1 MTNRVFKDYRK
12 NKPIIDAANDTV
24 NVMCVILLTAHKL
37 FPKVMTRKAV
47 CTFLDDREQYC
58 EISNG
63 YEKDGVFDYKME
75 RVCDDLG
82 VSYMDC
88 GRIVEKFM
96 RPANRSVRDVFINN
110 VALMFVQ
117 LNAEHGFGHERRARL
132 VAALLSDQAETERPL
147 ERVQEMG
154 GDIDVASISSVDY
167 RKYRIKPAKTTYA
180 EEQQARQGL
189 QWLKAYQDNVV
200 KGNKG

>member
-1 MTNRVFKDYRK
+1 MTNRAFKDYRK

-24 NVMCVILLTAHKL
+24 NVMCVMLLTAHKL
-37 FPKVMTRKAV
+37 FPKVMTKKAI
-47 CTFLDDREQYC
+47 CTFIDDRVEYC

-82 VSYMDC
+82 VSFVDC
-88 GRIVEKFM
+88 GKIVSKYM
-96 RPANRSVRDVFINN
+96 RPINSNVRNVFTNN

-117 LNAEHGFGHERRARL
+117 LSQEHGLGAERRARL
-132 VAALLSDQAETERPL
+132 IAAMLSDQAETERPL

-154 GDIDVASISSVDY
+154 GNIEVTTVSGVDY
-167 RKYRIKPAKTTYA
+167 RKYRIKPDKVTFT
-180 EEQQARQGL
+180 EQQKARQEL
-189 QWLKAYQDNVV
+189 QWLKAYQDHV
-200 KGNKG
+200 NKEGG

>member
-63 YEKDGVFDYKME
+63 YEKDGVFDYKMQKM
-75 RVCDDLG
+75 CDDIG
-82 VSYMDC
+82 VSVVDC
-88 GRIVEKFM
+88 GKIVSKFM
-96 RPANRSVRDVFINN
+96 RPANSSVRNVFINN

-117 LNAEHGFGHERRARL
+117 LSAEHGLGRERRARL
-132 VAALLSDQAETERPL
+132 LAALLSDQAETERAL

-154 GDIDVASISSVDY
+154 GNIDTTAISSVDY
-167 RKYRIKPAKTTYA
+167 RKYRIKPDKTTYV
-180 EEQQARQGL
+180 EEKQARQSL
-189 QWLKAYQDNVV
+189 KWLKAYQDSIT
-200 KGNKG
+200 KENKG